1 MWHPVPF
8 VKHPIPVTH
17 PPSAEEA
24 RRSRWFS
31 PLRIGRLD
39 LRERTWVPAMVPWR
53 ATEDG
58 LVTPEVLAWY
68 ERLARGEPGAL
79 VVEATGIRDIPS
91 GPLLRIGDDRFIP
104 GLEELVRTV
113 RRASGGRT
121 RLFIQIID
129 FLRIRRRP
137 EPERYFREFLTITD
151 RHRGLLP
158 GTDDEIRASLAALPE
173 SEWSRYLSERELESV
188 RFGERE
194 RVTDTWLPHIRD
206 LPRVLPELFAR
217 AAARAERAGFDGV
230 ELHYAHAYTMASFLS
245 ALNLRDDGYGGSR
258 EHRVRLPLETYR
270 AVRSAVGD
278 RFVVG
283 CRFLAEESIEGGT
296 PVEDAAWFG
305 AELARAG
312 VDYLSLSRGGK
323 FEDAKQPRVGW
334 ARYPY
339 TGPSGYEC
347 MPTVR
352 SDDRGPFGRNRDA
365 TRRVREAAR
374 AAGFETPV
382 VLSGGVS
389 TFEQA
394 EELLR
399 SGAADVVA
407 SARQSLADP
416 DWFRKL
422 RLGLGA
428 EVRRCVFTNYCEGL
442 DQVHKAVT
450 CKLWDR
456 GNRRADGRG
465 ADGASVTSDGQV
477 ADGASVTADGRWMV
491 APPWEPAR

>member
-1 MWHPVPF
+1 MWHPDPF
-8 VKHPIPVTH
+8 IKYPIPETH
-17 PPSAEEA
+17 PPTAEEA
-24 RRSRWFS
+24 ARSLWFR
-31 PLRIGRLD
+31 PLCSGRLA
-39 LRERTWVPAMVPWR
+39 LSERTWVPAMVPWR

-68 ERLARGEPGAL
+68 ERFARGQPGAL

-91 GPLLRIGDDRFIP
+91 GPLLRIGHDRFIP
-104 GLEELVRTV
+104 GLAELVRTV
-113 RRASGGRT
+113 HNASSGRT

-151 RHRGLLP
+151 RHRALLR
-158 GTDDEIRASLAALPE
+158 GTDDSIRDALARLPE
-173 SEWSRYLSERELESV
+173 AEWPLILNQRELESV
-188 RFGERE
+188 QFGERE
-194 RVTDTWLPHIRD
+194 RVTDTWLPHIRE
-206 LPRVLPELFAR
+206 LPRVLPDLFAQ
-217 AAARAERAGFDGV
+217 ASARAEEAGFDGV

-245 ALNLRDDGYGGSR
+245 ALNDRDDGYGGPR
-258 EHRVRLPLETYR
+258 EHRVKLPLEVYH
-270 AVRSAVGD
+270 AVRAAVSE

-283 CRFLAEESIEGGT
+283 VRFLGEECIPGGNT
-296 PVEDAAWFG
+296 SEDAAWFG
-305 AELARAG
+305 AEFALSG

-323 FEDAKQPRVGW
+323 FEDAKQPRPGW

-352 SDDRGPFGRNRDA
+352 SDERGPFGRNAAA
-365 TRRVREAAR
+365 TLAVREAVH
-374 AAGFETPV
+374 AAGCQTPV
-382 VLSGGVS
+382 VMSGGIS

-399 SGAADVVA
+399 TGVADIIA

-422 RLGLGA
+422 RLGWGD

-442 DQVHKAVT
+442 DQVHKPVT
-450 CKLWDR
+450 CKLWDHLELEGDER
-456 GNRRADGRG
+456 PR
-465 ADGASVTSDGQV
+465 
-477 ADGASVTADGRWMV
+477 TADGRRRMV
-491 APPWEPAR
+491 APAWEPGERAAR

>member
-1 MWHPVPF
+1 MWHPDPF
-8 VKHPIPVTH
+8 VKHAIPATR
-17 PPSAEEA
+17 PPTAEEA
-24 RRSRWFS
+24 ARSRWFS
-31 PLRIGRLD
+31 PVRVGRHD
-39 LRERTWVPAMVPWR
+39 LAERTWVPAMVPWR

-68 ERLARGEPGAL
+68 ERFARGQPGAL

-104 GLEELVRTV
+104 GLAELVRTV
-113 RRASGGRT
+113 RRSSGGRT

-137 EPERYFREFLTITD
+137 EPERYFREFLALTD
-151 RHRGLLP
+151 QHRSLLP
-158 GTDDEIRASLAALPE
+158 GTDDEIRGALARLPE
-173 SEWSRYLSERELESV
+173 EEWPRYLSERELESV

-194 RVTDTWLPHIRD
+194 RVTDTELAHIRD
-206 LPRVLPELFAR
+206 LPSVLPRLFAN
-217 AAARAERAGFDGV
+217 AAVRAEAAGFDGV
-230 ELHYAHAYTMASFLS
+230 ELHFAHAYTLASFLS
-245 ALNLRDDGYGGSR
+245 PLNQRADGYGGSR
-258 EHRVRLPLETYR
+258 ENRVRLPLEVYR
-270 AVRSAVGD
+270 SVRAALGD

-283 CRFLAEESIEGGT
+283 CRFLAEECIESGGT
-296 PVEDAAWFG
+296 AEDAAWFG

-312 VDYLSLSRGGK
+312 ADYLSLSRGGK

-352 SDDRGPFGRNRDA
+352 SDSRGPFGRNVPA
-365 TRRVREAAR
+365 TRAVREAVR
-374 AAGFETPV
+374 AAGCDTPI
-382 VLSGGVS
+382 VLSGGIS

-394 EELLR
+394 EALLR
-399 SGAADVVA
+399 DGAADIVA

-416 DWFRKL
+416 DWFRKI
-422 RLGLGA
+422 RLGRGD

-442 DQVHKAVT
+442 DQVHKPVT
-450 CKLWDR
+450 CKLWDHLEVEGDDSPR
-456 GNRRADGRG
+456 
-465 ADGASVTSDGQV
+465 
-477 ADGASVTADGRWMV
+477 TADGRRRMV
-491 APPWEPAR
+491 APAWEPVER